1 MFNLNVD
8 DFVGM
13 PAEVPAGAVAEVRK
27 QGMDA
32 GVGLLL
38 SRFVLNFSVFY
49 MDRIKRV
56 YDDLPKLRTA
66 SRNLETQRAV
76 VAGIDEND
84 RDHNRG
90 NRPEQRALC
99 A

>member
-1 MFNLNVD
+1 LFNLNVD
-8 DFVGM
+8 DFVGVA
-13 PAEVPAGAVAEVRK
+13 AEVPARAVAEVRK

-38 SRFVLNFSVFY
+38 AWFVLNFSVFY
-49 MDRIKRV
+49 MDRVKGV

-66 SRNLETQRAV
+66 ARNLETQRAV

-84 RDHNRG
+84 RDHNCS
-90 NRPEQRALC
+90 NRPEQRVLC

>member
-1 MFNLNVD
+1 MA
-8 DFVGM
+8 
-13 PAEVPAGAVAEVRK
+13 AEVPAGGVAEVRK
-27 QGMDA
+27 KGMDA

-38 SRFVLNFSVFY
+38 ARFVLNFSVFY
-49 MDRIKRV
+49 MDRVKRV

-66 SRNLETQRAV
+66 ARNLETQRVV

-84 RDHNRG
+84 SDHNRT
-90 NRPEQRALC
+90 NRPERALC

>member
-1 MFNLNVD
+1 MA
-8 DFVGM
+8 
-13 PAEVPAGAVAEVRK
+13 AEVPAWAVAEVRK

-32 GVGLLL
+32 GVGFLLAGL
-38 SRFVLNFSVFY
+38 VLNLSVFY
-49 MDRIKRV
+49 MDRVKRV
-56 YDDLPKLRTA
+56 YDDLPKLRAA

-76 VAGIDEND
+76 VAGVDEND
-84 RDHNRG
+84 CGYNRS

>member
-1 MFNLNVD
+1 MA
-8 DFVGM
+8 
-13 PAEVPAGAVAEVRK
+13 AEVPARVVAEVRK

-38 SRFVLNFSVFY
+38 AGFVLNFSVFY
-49 MDRIKRV
+49 VDRVKRV
-56 YDDLPKLRTA
+56 YDDLPKLRTP

-84 RDHNRG
+84 HGHKRS

>member
-1 MFNLNVD
+1 VA
-8 DFVGM
+8 
-13 PAEVPAGAVAEVRK
+13 AEVPAGAVAEVRK

-38 SRFVLNFSVFY
+38 AWFVLNFSVFY
-49 MDRIKRV
+49 MDRVKRV

-66 SRNLETQRAV
+66 ARNLETQRAV
-76 VAGIDEND
+76 VTGIDEND
-84 RDHNRG
+84 HGYNRS
-90 NRPEQRALC
+90 NRPEQCALC

>member
-8 DFVGM
+8 DFVGVA
-13 PAEVPAGAVAEVRK
+13 AEVPAGAVAKGRK

-38 SRFVLNFSVFY
+38 AWFVLNFSVFY
-49 MDRIKRV
+49 MDRVKRV
-56 YDDLPKLRTA
+56 YDNLPKLRTA

-76 VAGIDEND
+76 VAGIDEK
-84 RDHNRG
+84 DHGYNRS
-90 NRPEQRALC
+90 NRPEQCALRA
-99 A
+99 